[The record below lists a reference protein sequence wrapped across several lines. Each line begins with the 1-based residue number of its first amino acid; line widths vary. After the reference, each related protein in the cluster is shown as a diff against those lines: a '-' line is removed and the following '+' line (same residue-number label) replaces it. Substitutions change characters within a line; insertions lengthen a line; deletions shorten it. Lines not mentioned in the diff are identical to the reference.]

1 MSTTGA
7 LSTTILYLVRMEINH
22 PRLIFPRNPTV
33 RPMSF
38 DYSVDMNTYDANDAS
53 SSTSSSFPLHVVH
66 VEPFFVQIFRRFR
79 PMKSC
84 RVPKEI
90 KEICDGNSNPTT
102 FCEPFEYISNQALE
116 EALVEE
122 LQNGPN
128 VSLAAISSCL
138 SQHVDPNISDSSSS
152 SSSSNRPLHYAAK
165 YGNSKLTALLLGAG
179 ANIDQVNALGQTPL
193 MIACQ
198 FISRRHFACAELL
211 ISRACNMELRDK
223 GGSNALEQAITAS
236 NVACVKLLLGNGCQL
251 SCALGDRGPDI
262 SSRSTLF
269 EQPDESS
276 VLALAESVRA
286 RSVGM
291 EIEDANAL
299 FAELEDSGGPSF
311 LDRIRRSRL
320 CSPSHL
326 VVGVVKVHCS
336 PLSLK
341 VQSAPPRRSKRTE
354 KYKLGF
360 VGRAQ
365 AFLQKSIARKG
376 IPRRKSSKHEKK
388 SRQRQI
394 RSTKK
399 RPLHE
404 RKAQSH
410 EIDDEHKEKD
420 VRSYSRK
427 TDDVR
432 RRKKE
437 KDSRSRGEKRTQRRT
452 SNEHRSSDTT
462 ISNLSASRAARSS
475 RRPNERHRRRRRKD
489 DRIRRKRQSAMRLNR
504 NGEDVVQYQ

>member
-1 MSTTGA
+1 M
-7 LSTTILYLVRMEINH
+7 H
-22 PRLIFPRNPTV
+22 
-33 RPMSF
+33 
-38 DYSVDMNTYDANDAS
+38 
-53 SSTSSSFPLHVVH
+53 
-66 VEPFFVQIFRRFR
+66 
-79 PMKSC
+79 
-84 RVPKEI
+84 I
-90 KEICDGNSNPTT
+90 KEICDGNPAATSTS
-102 FCEPFEYISNQALE
+102 EPFESMRALE

-138 SQHVDPNISDSSSS
+138 SQHVDPNISG

-165 YGNSKLTALLLGAG
+165 YGNSKLTALLLDAG

-198 FISRRHFACAELL
+198 FISRHHFACVELL

-236 NVACVKLLLGNGCQL
+236 NVACVKFLLGNGCQL
-251 SCALGDRGPDI
+251 SCALGDRGADI

-276 VLALAESVRA
+276 ILALAESVRA

-291 EIEDANAL
+291 EILVEDANAL
-299 FAELEDSGGPSF
+299 FAELEASGGPSI

-320 CSPSHL
+320 CSSSHL
-326 VVGVVKVHCS
+326 VVGVVKDHCS

-341 VQSAPPRRSKRTE
+341 VQSAAPRRSKRIE
-354 KYKLGF
+354 KHELGF
-360 VGRAQ
+360 VGRVQ
-365 AFLQKSIARKG
+365 VFLQKYIARKG
-376 IPRRKSSKHEKK
+376 TLRRKSSKHEKK

-394 RSTKK
+394 QSKKK
-399 RPLHE
+399 RPSHE

-462 ISNLSASRAARSS
+462 ISNLSASRAARNS
-475 RRPNERHRRRRRKD
+475 RRPNERHRRRRKD

>member
-1 MSTTGA
+1 MH
-7 LSTTILYLVRMEINH
+7 R
-22 PRLIFPRNPTV
+22 
-33 RPMSF
+33 RPHRARFLCTSCTWSHSLCK
-38 DYSVDMNTYDANDAS
+38 YSAV
-53 SSTSSSFPLHVVH
+53 
-66 VEPFFVQIFRRFR
+66 FV
-79 PMKSC
+79 PWKSR

-90 KEICDGNSNPTT
+90 KEMCDGSPVATT
-102 FCEPFEYISNQALE
+102 TSSEPFEYISNQALE
-116 EALVEE
+116 EALIEE

-138 SQHVDPNISDSSSS
+138 SQHVDPNISDSSSGS
-152 SSSSNRPLHYAAK
+152 SSTSNRPLHYAAK
-165 YGNSKLTALLLGAG
+165 YGNRKLTALLLDAG

-198 FISRRHFACAELL
+198 FISRRHIACAELL
-211 ISRACNMELRDK
+211 ISRACNIELRDK

-236 NVACVKLLLGNGCQL
+236 NVACVKFLLANGCQL

-299 FAELEDSGGPSF
+299 FTELEASGGPSF
-311 LDRIRRSRL
+311 LDKIRRSRL
-320 CSPSHL
+320 RSPSHL
-326 VVGVVKVHCS
+326 VVSVVKEHCS

-341 VQSAPPRRSKRTE
+341 VQSAAPKRSKRTTE
-354 KYKLGF
+354 KYELGF
-360 VGRAQ
+360 VGRVQ
-365 AFLQKSIARKG
+365 VFLQKSIARKG
-376 IPRRKSSKHEKK
+376 NPRRQRSEHDGGSDHK

-394 RSTKK
+394 RSKKK
-399 RPLHE
+399 RALHE
-404 RKAQSH
+404 RKSQSH

-420 VRSYSRK
+420 LRPQSRK
-427 TDDVR
+427 TGDTG

-437 KDSRSRGEKRTQRRT
+437 KDLRSRKKRTQRRT
-452 SNEHRSSDTT
+452 SNGHRSSDTT
-462 ISNLSASRAARSS
+462 SSNLSNSRAARRS
-475 RRPNERHRRRRRKD
+475 RRPNERHRRRRKD

-504 NGEDVVQYQ
+504 NGEDVVQY

>member
-1 MSTTGA
+1 MH
-7 LSTTILYLVRMEINH
+7 R
-22 PRLIFPRNPTV
+22 
-33 RPMSF
+33 RPHRARF
-38 DYSVDMNTYDANDAS
+38 LC
-53 SSTSSSFPLHVVH
+53 TSCN

-90 KEICDGNSNPTT
+90 KEICDGNPAATT
-102 FCEPFEYISNQALE
+102 TSEPFEYISNQALE
-116 EALVEE
+116 EALIEE
-122 LQNGPN
+122 MQNGPN

-165 YGNSKLTALLLGAG
+165 YGNSKLTALLLDAG
-179 ANIDQVNALGQTPL
+179 ANIDKVNALGQTPL

-198 FISRRHFACAELL
+198 FISRHHFACAELL

-236 NVACVKLLLGNGCQL
+236 NVACVKFLLGNGCQL

-276 VLALAESVRA
+276 ILALAESVRA

-291 EIEDANAL
+291 EILVDDANAL
-299 FAELEDSGGPSF
+299 FAELEASGGPSI

-320 CSPSHL
+320 CSSSHL
-326 VVGVVKVHCS
+326 VVGVVKDHCS

-341 VQSAPPRRSKRTE
+341 VQSAAPRRSKRIE
-354 KYKLGF
+354 KHELGF
-360 VGRAQ
+360 VGRVQ
-365 AFLQKSIARKG
+365 VFLQKSIARKG
-376 IPRRKSSKHEKK
+376 TLRRKSSKHEKK

-394 RSTKK
+394 RSKK
-399 RPLHE
+399 KWPSHE

-410 EIDDEHKEKD
+410 EIDDEHKEED
-420 VRSYSRK
+420 LRSYSRK

-437 KDSRSRGEKRTQRRT
+437 KDSRSRKKRTQRRT
-452 SNEHRSSDTT
+452 RNEHRSSDTT
-462 ISNLSASRAARSS
+462 SSNLSASRAARSS
-475 RRPNERHRRRRRKD
+475 RRPNERHRRRRKD

-504 NGEDVVQYQ
+504 NGEDVVQY

>member
-1 MSTTGA
+1 
-7 LSTTILYLVRMEINH
+7 
-22 PRLIFPRNPTV
+22 
-33 RPMSF
+33 
-38 DYSVDMNTYDANDAS
+38 MNTYDANDAS

-79 PMKSC
+79 PMKSR

-90 KEICDGNSNPTT
+90 KEICDDNPAATT
-102 FCEPFEYISNQALE
+102 SGPFEYISNQALE
-116 EALVEE
+116 EALIEE

-138 SQHVDPNISDSSSS
+138 SQHVDPNISDSNSGSGSGSGSSS
-152 SSSSNRPLHYAAK
+152 TSNRPLHYAAK
-165 YGNSKLTALLLGAG
+165 YGNRKLTALLLDAG

-198 FISRRHFACAELL
+198 FISRRHIACAELL
-211 ISRACNMELRDK
+211 ISRACNIELRDK

-236 NVACVKLLLGNGCQL
+236 NVACVKFLLANGCQL

-299 FAELEDSGGPSF
+299 FAELEASGGPSF

-326 VVGVVKVHCS
+326 VVSVVEERCS

-341 VQSAPPRRSKRTE
+341 VQSVPPKRSKRTE
-354 KYKLGF
+354 KHKLGF
-360 VGRAQ
+360 VGRVQ
-365 AFLQKSIARKG
+365 VFLQKSNARKG
-376 IPRRKSSKHEKK
+376 SRRRNSSEHDGGRDHK

-394 RSTKK
+394 RSKKK
-399 RPLHE
+399 RALHE

-410 EIDDEHKEKD
+410 EIDDKHKEKD
-420 VRSYSRK
+420 SRPHSRK
-427 TDDVR
+427 TDDTTS

-437 KDSRSRGEKRTQRRT
+437 KDSRSSREKRTQRRT
-452 SNEHRSSDTT
+452 SKHRSSETT
-462 ISNLSASRAARSS
+462 SSN
-475 RRPNERHRRRRRKD
+475 RRPNERHRRRRKD

-504 NGEDVVQYQ
+504 NGEDVVQY

>member
-1 MSTTGA
+1 
-7 LSTTILYLVRMEINH
+7 
-22 PRLIFPRNPTV
+22 
-33 RPMSF
+33 
-38 DYSVDMNTYDANDAS
+38 
-53 SSTSSSFPLHVVH
+53 
-66 VEPFFVQIFRRFR
+66 
-79 PMKSC
+79 MKSC

-90 KEICDGNSNPTT
+90 KEICVGNSNPAATT

-198 FISRRHFACAELL
+198 LISRRHFACAELL
-211 ISRACNMELRDK
+211 ISRACNMEPRDK

-365 AFLQKSIARKG
+365 VFLQNSIARKG

-410 EIDDEHKEKD
+410 EIDDEYKEED

-462 ISNLSASRAARSS
+462 ISNLSASRAARNS
-475 RRPNERHRRRRRKD
+475 RRPNERHRRRRKD